1 MARIMPIFANAVKR
15 FQKFFP
21 NFSANLYQK
30 RIYISIKATKKPE
43 KSLCKCN
50 FVTIT
55 CQL

>member
-15 FQKFFP
+15 FQNFFP

-50 FVTIT
+50 FATIT